1 MKLYPVPGG
10 TWAGTEADW
19 KKALKALGLD
29 PKNFEA
35 SKTREVPTGKKELM
49 EWLTFYSV
57 DVYRLGDGGIP
68 APAPAVDVDA
78 LRAQH
83 NPTPAEQ
90 VRDAV
95 GTTGD
100 APTPTPTDS
109 TADRQL
115 AAMENPGVD
124 IDALCEF
131 TTNAKGYALKRIAGA
146 VAAAFGR
153 LAAD

>member
-1 MKLYPVPGG
+1 MKLYPIPGG

-29 PKNFEA
+29 HKNFEA
-35 SKTREVPTGKKELM
+35 TKTREVPTGKKELM
-49 EWLTFYSV
+49 EFLTFYNV
-57 DVYRLGDGGIP
+57 DVYRLGDGTTMS
-68 APAPAVDVDA
+68 APAAVDVEA

-83 NPTPAEQ
+83 NPTAAEQ

-95 GTTGD
+95 GTDGEP
-100 APTPTPTDS
+100 APTPTSTDS

-124 IDALCEF
+124 LDAMCEF

-146 VAAAFGR
+146 VAAAFAR
-153 LAAD
+153 LAA